1 MKILVIS
8 SNLIGDT
15 ILSTGV
21 IKYFRN
27 KNPEAKFTFVIGPSA
42 KSIFKNFKSVETI
55 ITVSKKKYNMH
66 WLDTVS
72 YTHLRAHETSLHLVC
87 RLLLEKKK

>member
-21 IKYFRN
+21 IKYFSD

-42 KSIFKNFKSVETI
+42 QSIFKKFIISFKNIVI
-55 ITVSKKKYNMH
+55 FYSKNKK
-66 WLDTVS
+66 
-72 YTHLRAHETSLHLVC
+72 VC
-87 RLLLEKKK
+87 